1 MPDQSAAAD
10 LPMPQAGKLGTGFA
24 RPRCITIIA
33 YRDFGRCEMAVSGT
47 SETGSL
53 ISSKKVEGT
62 SVENPEGE
70 SLGSIRDVMIDKISG
85 QIAYAVLKY
94 GSVLGIGGKLFAL
107 PWEVLEYDP
116 RRGAYIIDLPED
128 QLRNAP
134 SYDEN
139 TQPAWSDP
147 AWNRS
152 VYDYYGSDASRLTF
166 F

>member
-1 MPDQSAAAD
+1 
-10 LPMPQAGKLGTGFA
+10 
-24 RPRCITIIA
+24 
-33 YRDFGRCEMAVSGT
+33 MAVSGT

-85 QIAYAVLKY
+85 QVAYAVLKY

-107 PWEVLEYDP
+107 PWEVLEYDAE
-116 RRGAYIIDLPED
+116 RGAYIIDLPQD

-134 SYDEN
+134 SYEEN
-139 TQPAWSDP
+139 TQPDWSDP

-152 VYDYYGSDASRLTF
+152 VYDYYGSDASRFTF
-166 F
+166 